1 MPGLK
6 HWAPVPDPPEK
17 ARPVGPPAPPI
28 KPPPPWKLKRDA
40 AGDPIDVQT
49 TDDDPA
55 GIDPLIKAVMASCLV
70 PMGARK

>member
-49 TDDDPA
+49 TEDPA